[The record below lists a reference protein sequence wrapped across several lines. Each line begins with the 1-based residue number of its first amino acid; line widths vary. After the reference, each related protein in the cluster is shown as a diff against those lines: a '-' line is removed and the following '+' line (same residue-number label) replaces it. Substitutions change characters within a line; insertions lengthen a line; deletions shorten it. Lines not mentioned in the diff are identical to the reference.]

1 MQLGQI
7 DLIQRLCVAAGTIME
22 DANVEAVSLVS
33 VNRAERQQRLKRLQ
47 QASADMAAL
56 ISAAAALDRHLLEDE

>member
-1 MQLGQI
+1 MQSGQI

-33 VNRAERQQRLKRLQ
+33 TDPAERQQRLKRLQ
-47 QASADMAAL
+47 QASAEIAAL